1 VGSRHYAAAD
11 RQGRFALYDAEGR
24 QLTGYRLDSITR
36 LDDRYSFLHQE
47 GRLGLLDHGSSRTL
61 LPAWKTLRLDADGS
75 LHGES
80 FTDWSVFDETFQ
92 LSGHLYFDD
101 VEPMDIRLLRVHAG
115 NARAIIDSS
124 GAVIS
129 PFTRYDIQPL
139 TPEFFLLSHDRRSGV
154 VNRQGNPILNTE
166 YEQIRWQNGRFLV
179 YQVLDGRRGWC
190 LHDETGSRC
199 GNTVYD
205 DMYWLGGRYFAVKRD
220 KYWGVIDM
228 MGRDVLYCKY
238 DSILAQN
245 NGYFKVNFL
254 GEDGI
259 LNERESWE
267 VVPQKKEIE
276 LIGPGRY
283 LVRSPYG
290 SYVAWYPNQ
299 IEFRAEYYLYPFG
312 EYYLER
318 TDAGKLGLVN
328 AAGARILPPLYDRI
342 WELQEDSLFY
352 ARSGEG
358 FTFVTRNGRR
368 LNQGDTRIQ
377 DIRPMSEG
385 YIGVRIDGRW
395 GFLDP
400 NGLLRIANRYEDVG
414 PFSEGLAAVRILGRW
429 GFIDQREAIRVQ
441 PHYSAVGAFRDG
453 VCRVEIN
460 GRHGL
465 IDAGGH
471 LLLDVEYDELRPLEG
486 GGYIAVRDGQMG
498 LVNARGRL
506 LILPRFEQPG
516 EWHQLSVTS
525 MSPDEPQQVL
535 PVAAFDEGLGEGA
548 HFLPADKTLP
558 VSRFLDAADFQSLPL
573 LDHLHELA
581 GLHERMKGAGVEPG
595 GAAVEYAHFELPGLQ
610 VGLVDIGDLVFAP
623 LAGLQVRRDAQHL
636 VVVKIQARDGVIG
649 LGLFRLLFDGYGP
662 HLPVEFHHPVALG
675 VLHMIGV
682 DHPALGIAV
691 GLQQFRQAAAV
702 KDVVAQDQRHFFI
715 AHEIAADHEGLR
727 QSVGVRLLGIA
738 EGASVPA
745 AVAQQP
751 PEGRQ
756 ILGGGDDKDVPDA
769 RADQR
774 GQGVIDHGLVVDRH
788 ELFAQG
794 QREGMQARTG
804 ASGEYYSFHNLCWII
819 GVRTVAG
826 NNADKR
832 RCSRA
837 RAIRRWPGTSR
848 RCGPGLPRSRP
859 AAAIPVHP

>member
-1 VGSRHYAAAD
+1 MCIVAGGLRAGNLYSIVVHDNLKGLANDKGQILIPAEYEDLGWSAGPALVLGDVIGYSRGGRWGLLNLQNQRLSEPVYTHLEPYGGQLVLAARFLPNNLDVRYGLITTRGKVHLEFNYARLEPQGDRLIATILERSGMRSGLIDRQARVLISIDHTALHPVGSRHYAAAD

-24 QLTGYRLDSITR
+24 QLTAYRLDSVTR
-36 LDDRYSFLHQE
+36 LDDRYSFLHEE

-115 NARAIIDSS
+115 KARAIIDSS
-124 GAVIS
+124 GTVIS

-166 YEQIRWQNGRFLV
+166 YGQIRWQNSRFLV

-205 DMYWLGGRYFAVKRD
+205 DMHWLGGRYFAVKRD

-400 NGLLRIANRYEDVG
+400 NGLLRIANRYEDIG

-429 GFIDQREAIRVQ
+429 GFIDKHEAIRVQ

-471 LLLDVEYDELRPLEG
+471 LLLDPEYDELRPLEG

-498 LVNARGRL
+498 LVSARGRL
-506 LILPRFEQPG
+506 LILPRFERMTDLGNGALIVERGDKAGVMTYDGLSPIPMIYDRVRFDPYRKRYLAALSG
-516 EWHQLSVTS
+516 EWQALS
-525 MSPDEPQQVL
+525 
-535 PVAAFDEGLGEGA
+535 F
-548 HFLPADKTLP
+548 
-558 VSRFLDAADFQSLPL
+558 
-573 LDHLHELA
+573 
-581 GLHERMKGAGVEPG
+581 
-595 GAAVEYAHFELPGLQ
+595 
-610 VGLVDIGDLVFAP
+610 
-623 LAGLQVRRDAQHL
+623 
-636 VVVKIQARDGVIG
+636 
-649 LGLFRLLFDGYGP
+649 
-662 HLPVEFHHPVALG
+662 
-675 VLHMIGV
+675 
-682 DHPALGIAV
+682 
-691 GLQQFRQAAAV
+691 
-702 KDVVAQDQRHFFI
+702 
-715 AHEIAADHEGLR
+715 
-727 QSVGVRLLGIA
+727 
-738 EGASVPA
+738 
-745 AVAQQP
+745 
-751 PEGRQ
+751 
-756 ILGGGDDKDVPDA
+756 
-769 RADQR
+769 
-774 GQGVIDHGLVVDRH
+774 
-788 ELFAQG
+788 
-794 QREGMQARTG
+794 
-804 ASGEYYSFHNLCWII
+804 
-819 GVRTVAG
+819 
-826 NNADKR
+826 
-832 RCSRA
+832 
-837 RAIRRWPGTSR
+837 
-848 RCGPGLPRSRP
+848 
-859 AAAIPVHP
+859 